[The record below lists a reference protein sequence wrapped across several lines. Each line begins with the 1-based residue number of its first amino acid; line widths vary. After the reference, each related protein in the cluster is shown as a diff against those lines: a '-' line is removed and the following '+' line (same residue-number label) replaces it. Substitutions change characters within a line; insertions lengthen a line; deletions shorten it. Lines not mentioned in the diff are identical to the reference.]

1 MKSLIKAVALAAVL
15 ATPVVSF
22 AQSSVTRAQ
31 VRAELAQV
39 QKAEQTQ
46 SLADAGDAHY
56 PDGILHAEQRV
67 NAQNATTQATA
78 QATAYG
84 AATNGTSQSGTS
96 KGHTGNDWLGSPYA
110 RP

>member
-22 AQSSVTRAQ
+22 AQSSVTRDQ

-46 SLADAGDAHY
+46 SLYDAGDAHY
-56 PDGILHAEQRV
+56 PDGIQHAEQRA
-67 NAQNATTQATA
+67 NAQNATA
-78 QATAYG
+78 QAAAQTTAYG
-84 AATNGTSQSGTS
+84 PATNGTSQSGAS
-96 KGHTGNDWLGSPYA
+96 NAHTGNDWLGSAYA